1 MKEIAPKCH
10 EWVSAKPKTQWT
22 RAAFRT
28 HVHSDM
34 IQVRRDK
41 LAVRDTVICPS
52 ALKKLN
58 KAIQYAAVRNE
69 PWENYIHNCYSKE
82 LYMKLYSCTLE
93 PIKDDAIKKAVEEGI
108 VPIIAKSTCVC
119 KICNQPGHNSR
130 TCKVKKQQQQ
140 GASINGLKPSNI
152 VSVKQLF
159 CGQHC
164 IMTALEVNTLTLCQ

>member
-1 MKEIAPKCH
+1 MNHGRIIYIFLFQGTIH
-10 EWVSAKPKTQWT
+10 EA
-22 RAAFRT
+22 RGHNART
-28 HVHSDM
+28 CEV
-34 IQVRRDK
+34 K
-41 LAVRDTVICPS
+41 
-52 ALKKLN
+52 
-58 KAIQYAAVRNE
+58 
-69 PWENYIHNCYSKE
+69 
-82 LYMKLYSCTLE
+82 
-93 PIKDDAIKKAVEEGI
+93 KDDAIKKAVEEGT

-130 TCKVKKQQQQ
+130 TCKVKKQKQQ